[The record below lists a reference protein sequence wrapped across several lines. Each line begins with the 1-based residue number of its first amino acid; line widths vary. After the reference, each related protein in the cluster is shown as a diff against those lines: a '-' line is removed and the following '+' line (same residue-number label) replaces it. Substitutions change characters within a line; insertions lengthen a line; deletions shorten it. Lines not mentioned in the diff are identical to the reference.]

1 MNYCNKVDLR
11 FEFLKG
17 MKIDDTVEH
26 GDDMSSAKE
35 MLINVEINNRK
46 LFVGIEP
53 GMGKT
58 QTMCQQ

>member
-46 LFVGIEP
+46 LFV
-53 GMGKT
+53 
-58 QTMCQQ
+58 